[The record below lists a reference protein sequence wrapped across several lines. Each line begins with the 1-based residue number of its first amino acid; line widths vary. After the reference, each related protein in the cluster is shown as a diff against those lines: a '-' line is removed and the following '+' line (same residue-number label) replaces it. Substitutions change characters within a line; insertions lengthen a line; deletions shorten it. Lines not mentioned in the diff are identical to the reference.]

1 MTLDPR
7 LLAAYLRQRGELG
20 EKEIVFPELERREVL
35 RLLAAVRTGVRA
47 EVKAPAG
54 HGQAHA
60 QRLGVESEAGASAAG
75 DVVVGGVAVEE
86 LVRAPMPGGPST
98 ASRPGLDPTRALNVL
113 REDAIACTRCG
124 LRHDATQ
131 VVFGDGLATAE
142 VVVVG
147 EAPGADEDR
156 SGVPF
161 VGRAG
166 KMLDLLL
173 ESVGFP
179 RERVYICNVLKCR
192 PPNNRTPAPAEAAN
206 CREYLDGQLALV
218 DPDYIV
224 CWGSVAAQ
232 NLLGTT
238 APIGRLRGKLYQHGR
253 AKVLCTYHPSYLL
266 RNPAAKKDVWD
277 DLKFLM
283 RDMGVEL

>member
-7 LLAAYLRQRGELG
+7 LLAAYLRQRSELG
-20 EKEIVFPELERREVL
+20 EKEVVFAGLEKREVL
-35 RLLAAVRTGVRA
+35 RLLAAVRAGVPASPVATAPRA
-47 EVKAPAG
+47 NAQAG
-54 HGQAHA
+54 G
-60 QRLGVESEAGASAAG
+60 LGAASAA
-75 DVVVGGVAVEE
+75 VTEPPPARPRVPPPSSSPEA
-86 LVRAPMPGGPST
+86 API
-98 ASRPGLDPTRALNVL
+98 RNPGLDPTRALNVL

-124 LRHDATQ
+124 LRQGATQ

-156 SGVPF
+156 TGVPF

-192 PPNNRTPAPAEAAN
+192 PPGNRDPQPNEVHE
-206 CREYLDGQLALV
+206 CSPWLKRQIELIRPRVILAV
-218 DPDYIV
+218 
-224 CWGSVAAQ
+224 GRFAAQ
-232 NLLGTT
+232 TLTGSE
-238 APIGRLRGKLYQHGR
+238 APMNRLRGKVHAYEGTPLV
-253 AKVLCTYHPSYLL
+253 ATYHPSYLL
-266 RNPAAKKDVWD
+266 RTPGDVRKCWE
-277 DLKFLM
+277 DLQLLRRTFD
-283 RDMGVEL
+283 RASV